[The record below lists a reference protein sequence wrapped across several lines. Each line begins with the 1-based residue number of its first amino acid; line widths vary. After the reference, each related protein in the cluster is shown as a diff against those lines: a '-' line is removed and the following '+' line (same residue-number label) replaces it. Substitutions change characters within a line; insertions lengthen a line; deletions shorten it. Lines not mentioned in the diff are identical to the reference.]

1 MDDVAYRHPLV
12 LQVHGHDG
20 TTEVFFNKTELHLD
34 PKCFSTLIQTDRA
47 TYRPGQE
54 VKIRVVTLDPHG
66 KPYSGPVDVIV
77 SVSRRPDFD
86 LEK

>member
-20 TTEVFFNKTELHLD
+20 MTEVFFNKTALHLD
-34 PKCFSTLIQTDRA
+34 PKCFSTFIQTDRA

-66 KPYSGPVDVIV
+66 KPYSGPVDIIV
-77 SVSRRPDFD
+77 SVSNRQVVD